1 MNGSTVKIPD
11 YALCGPE
18 RAARYAQRT
27 ENGDYDLTSWEL
39 AWRDRATYLRD
50 RGYILRPRY
59 QPGWTPSWKNTNRDP
74 HFCEDSIMSRY
85 YKILDATRSSDGFR
99 VSIKTVEIKTQEADI
114 GLYLSRPDL
123 RRDPRNHAVE
133 VFEVI
138 PDPLDS
144 SQQLLVMPYLCP
156 FNEPEFLAIGEVVD
170 FIAQTLE
177 GLAFLHSHRIA
188 HRDCAAGNIMM
199 DGRPLYPQ
207 GHHPV
212 RRAYAPDAVWH
223 VHPLARIDHP
233 VKYYF
238 IDFGISS
245 RFSEGETPL
254 VLGTKGRDKDPPE
267 LSDITPYNPFML
279 DVYILGNVYR
289 KEFVEKYYGLE
300 FIQPLISSMLQEEP
314 GLRPTA
320 DAAQLQ
326 FMRIRSGLNPSLLR
340 WRLRSRKESA
350 PERVMYDT
358 VAVAK
363 EGIYHL
369 KRLVA

>member
-1 MNGSTVKIPD
+1 MNDNTSKLPA
-11 YALCGPE
+11 YAVCGPE
-18 RAARYAQRT
+18 RAAIYAQRT
-27 ENGDYDLTSWEL
+27 ENGDYDLRPWEL
-39 AWRDRATYLRD
+39 PWRDRAIYLRE

-59 QPGWTPSWKNTNRDP
+59 QPGWTPSWRNTNRDP
-74 HFCEDSIMSRY
+74 DFCEDSIKSRWY
-85 YKILDATRSSDGFR
+85 HVLDATRSADRSR
-99 VSIKTVEIKTQEADI
+99 VSIKVVNSATQEAEI
-114 GLYLSRPDL
+114 GLFLSRPEV
-123 RRDPRNHAVE
+123 RQDPRNHAVPVLE
-133 VFEVI
+133 VL
-138 PDPLDS
+138 PDPLDL
-144 SQQLLVMPYLCP
+144 SQRLVVMPFLCP
-156 FNEPEFLAIGEVVD
+156 FNDPEFVAIGEVVD
-170 FIAQTLE
+170 FVSQTLE
-177 GLAFLHSHRIA
+177 GLSFLHSQRIA

-199 DGRPLYPQ
+199 DARPLYPH

-212 RRAYAPDAVWH
+212 RRTYTPDGVWDA
-223 VHPLARIDHP
+223 HPLARIDHP

-245 RFSEGETPL
+245 RFREGETPL

-267 LSDITPYNPFML
+267 LSDVIPYDPFML
-279 DVYILGNVYR
+279 DLYILGNVYK
-289 KEFVEKYYGLE
+289 KEFVDRYYGLE
-300 FIQPLISSMLQEEP
+300 FLQPLISSMLQEEP

-320 DAAQLQ
+320 DAAHLQ

-358 VAVAK
+358 VAAAK